1 MGRLILSGISA
12 AALLGVGLLSASPA
26 HAQRGE
32 AARDIPP
39 VSYDVLV
46 AYAQEKQGSTDAGCQ
61 ALSKRLPM
69 RYGTLTTHLQ
79 RKIDV
84 IFGDQAQIELPTGD
98 LRLVPVQVHNGR
110 LHTHFQMEG
119 RMNLRMQMTNGKAAI
134 FGPMRHQDG
143 FLIVQITP
151 DFSVYI
157 RDGASRSGGPKLYPV
172 RDQVQPPAK
181 R

>member
-1 MGRLILSGISA
+1 MGRWILSGISA
-12 AALLGVGLLSASPA
+12 AALLGLGLLSASPA

-32 AARDIPP
+32 AVRDIPP

-46 AYAQEKQGSTDAGCQ
+46 AYALEEQGATDAGCQ

-69 RYGTLTTHLQ
+69 RYGTLTTHLK

-98 LRLVPVQVHNGR
+98 LLLVPVQVHNGR

-157 RDGASRSGGPKLYPV
+157 QDDPGRSGGPKLYPV
-172 RDQVQPPAK
+172 RDQQPPPAK